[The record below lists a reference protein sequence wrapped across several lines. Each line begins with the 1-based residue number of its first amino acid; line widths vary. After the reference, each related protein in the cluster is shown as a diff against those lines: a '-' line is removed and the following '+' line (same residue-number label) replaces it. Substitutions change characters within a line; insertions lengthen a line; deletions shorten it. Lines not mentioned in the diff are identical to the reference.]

1 MLIRSKRLTVV
12 HAFST
17 REGGVS
23 EGPFASLNLG
33 RSVGDDPER
42 VAENAR
48 RFAERLGITPG
59 QIVSANQVH
68 GETILEVAGA
78 EPGPLIP
85 PALGDADGLVTRAR
99 GVALGI
105 RTADCVPVLLHAP
118 DVQAIAAVHA
128 GWRGAVVG
136 IAGKAVARLTELYG
150 ADPGKMVAVIGPHIR
165 SCCYEVGPDVASRFE
180 ARFGVGVARPSGQ
193 GREASRLDLEEANR
207 RALTEAGI
215 LAENLEALPECT
227 CCDPKRF
234 FSHRRDQGRSGRHL
248 SVIAIG

>member
-1 MLIRSKRLTVV
+1 MLIRSKRLTVL

-48 RFAERLGITPG
+48 RFAGGLGLTAG
-59 QIVSANQVH
+59 QLVSANQVH
-68 GETILEVAGA
+68 GETIVEVAGA
-78 EPGPLIP
+78 RPGPEVP
-85 PALGDADGLVTRAR
+85 RAVADADGLVTRAR

-105 RTADCVPVLLHAP
+105 RTADCVPVLIHAP
-118 DVQAIAAVHA
+118 DVGAIAAVHA

-136 IAGKAVARLTELYG
+136 IAGRAVARLKELYG
-150 ADPGKMVAVIGPHIR
+150 ADPRRMVAAIGPHIR
-165 SCCYEVGPDVASRFE
+165 SCCYEVGLDVARRFE
-180 ARFGVGVARPSGQ
+180 ERFGPGVAAPSGE
-193 GREASRLDLEEANR
+193 GRQSVRLDLEESNR
-207 RALTEAGI
+207 RALVEAGI
-215 LAENLEALPECT
+215 PAENLDALPDCT
-227 CCDPKRF
+227 CCDAKRF

-248 SVIAIG
+248 SIIALV